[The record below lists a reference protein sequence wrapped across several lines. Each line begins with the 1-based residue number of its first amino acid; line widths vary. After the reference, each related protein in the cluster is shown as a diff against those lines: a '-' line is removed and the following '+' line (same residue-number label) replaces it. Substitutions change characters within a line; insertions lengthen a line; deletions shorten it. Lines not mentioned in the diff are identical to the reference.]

1 MIITHLKGG
10 LGNQMFQYAAGLA
23 LAEKHHVD
31 LKLDLSFLETSK
43 GSSEFTK
50 RNFDLEIFDF
60 NYHIASPSEIKL
72 FTGKERTFLY
82 RLRRK
87 LFPSSI
93 KQKIYRYDQ
102 LNYDSGFAA
111 LGPDVF
117 MDGYFQSPHYFLKAE
132 DQIRSHFR
140 FKNPA
145 TGRNKELSGE
155 IGACN
160 SVSIH
165 VRRGDYLSPVNL
177 SLFGNIATLD
187 YYSKAI
193 LKMKAE
199 LTDPK
204 FYVFSDDAEWVKQN
218 IVVDA
223 PVTYID
229 FNSGDN
235 SFEDMRLMSLCRH
248 NIIANSS
255 FSWWGAWLND
265 NPSKKIIA
273 PSRWINDPQCVVED
287 VIPASWQRI

>member
-31 LKLDLSFLETSK
+31 LKLDLSFLEAST

-50 RNFDLEIFDF
+50 RNFDLDIFDF
-60 NYHIASPSEIKL
+60 NYHVASSSEIKL
-72 FTGKERTFLY
+72 FTGKEKSFLY
-82 RLRRK
+82 RVRRK
-87 LFPSSI
+87 FFSSSI

-102 LNYDSGFAA
+102 LNFDPGFAA

-140 FKNPA
+140 FKNAA
-145 TGRNKELSGE
+145 TGRNKELAGE

-193 LKMKAE
+193 SKMKAE

-218 IVVDA
+218 ITVDA

-265 NPSKKIIA
+265 NSSKKVIA
-273 PSRWINDPQCVVED
+273 PSAWINDPQCVAED
-287 VIPASWQRI
+287 VIPESWQRI